1 MLAACGGQ
9 EASSPGGATSDGGVE
24 SSADGPAHDD
34 AADSAIDAPEE
45 AAQNQAPKAAF
56 EVSSEFGVAPLQ
68 ASFDGSGS
76 SDTDGVIA
84 SYAWDFGD
92 GGKGVG
98 KEAQHSYAAAGC
110 YVARLTVTDDGGL
123 SGVEEKTLVVT
134 VAAPAGAPAVELGEL
149 PRDMAVIPRD
159 TTTKAGVVRVSGTVK
174 SPGYHAVVAE
184 WIEGGA
190 VVSSQKAPLCGADAE
205 LPFEIELALPSD
217 LVSRDLRV
225 SVVEGTTPTQIAAV
239 KDLVAGDILLV
250 QGQSNAVSA
259 QYSGDANVNQSP
271 FVRSFGTRIEDGAAT
286 VADAAWHQAEGNA
299 AEGKGAVGQWPLRMA
314 RALVDARKVPIGIL
328 NGARGGKPISYF
340 QRDDANPA
348 NPATNYGRLLLRARA
363 AGIDGRV
370 SAILFYQGES
380 DGANAQAHHDGW
392 AALYADWLQDYPSV
406 RRTYVTQIRLG
417 CGNPTVQ
424 TLDVQRR
431 LADEFPGVSVMS
443 TTGLDGHDGCH
454 FAYTEGYEELGGRY
468 ASLLMRDLFGGTASP
483 DIDAPNPKRAYF
495 SNAGRTELTVEMRDA
510 DSTLFWGAGAQ
521 AHFAVEGSAVTV
533 TSGSATGA
541 NLVLTLS
548 GDGAGAM
555 SLRYA
560 GHTGAGPWV
569 TNAKGVGLLAF
580 EGLPIESK

>member
-1 MLAACGGQ
+1 
-9 EASSPGGATSDGGVE
+9 
-24 SSADGPAHDD
+24 
-34 AADSAIDAPEE
+34 
-45 AAQNQAPKAAF
+45 
-56 EVSSEFGVAPLQ
+56 
-68 ASFDGSGS
+68 
-76 SDTDGVIA
+76 
-84 SYAWDFGD
+84 
-92 GGKGVG
+92 
-98 KEAQHSYAAAGC
+98 
-110 YVARLTVTDDGGL
+110 
-123 SGVEEKTLVVT
+123 
-134 VAAPAGAPAVELGEL
+134 
-149 PRDMAVIPRD
+149 
-159 TTTKAGVVRVSGTVK
+159 VRVAGTVK

-190 VVSSQKAPLCGADAE
+190 VVSSQTAPLCGTAAE
-205 LPFEIELALPSD
+205 LPFELELTLPSD

-225 SVVEGTTPTQIAAV
+225 SVVEGTTSTQIAEV

-286 VADAAWHQAEGNA
+286 VADAAWHRAEGNA

-348 NPATNYGRLLLRARA
+348 NAATNYGRLLLRARA

-417 CGNPTVQ
+417 CGSPTVQ

-431 LADEFPGVSVMS
+431 LADEFAGVSVMS

-454 FAYTEGYEELGGRY
+454 FAYAEGYEELGGRY

-483 DIDAPNPKRAYF
+483 DIEAPNPKRAYF

-510 DSTLFWGAGAQ
+510 ESTLSWGSGSQ
-521 AHFAVEGSAVTV
+521 AHFTVEGSAVTV
-533 TSGSATGA
+533 TSGTAAGA

-548 GDGAGAM
+548 GDGAGAT

-560 GHTGAGPWV
+560 GHSGAGPWV

-580 EGLPIESK
+580 EGLSIESK